1 MHGQVP
7 AGVKAPTAA
16 QRRRELRPLWTGAAP
31 SLADGFVA
39 RPETGHALGAALV
52 PGATVA
58 LVSDGAVPGTRNW
71 RDSAGKTQLAV
82 WFAQSLW
89 QASAVDMVVW
99 VTATSRASVLSC
111 YSDAATALGVHGPG
125 DGEVLAARFVSWL
138 RQTTRPWLIVLDD
151 LTAAPQLDRLWPEG
165 PAGRVLITATHP
177 AALSGHLAQIFPVGP
192 FSRRE
197 ALTYLVGRITT
208 DLDQRQGALD
218 LVGDLGH
225 EPLALAQ
232 ASAVIASSELT
243 CHDYREHF
251 TRRREQMT
259 APGGAPAG
267 GRSHAAAA
275 GPGRSHAAA
284 AGPGQFHAATA
295 GPGQFHEVP
304 AAAVTWTLSVDHAD
318 ILSPGTAQAL
328 LMLAALL
335 DGNAIPAAIFTTST
349 ACEYAS
355 ASSTIIRGALA
366 ALEQA
371 GLLRPNPAAPHP
383 VMQMSWLVQAAV
395 RAAISDGLN
404 GAAKA
409 AADALVET
417 WPADDQPEWLA
428 RSLRCCA
435 DSVRRAVGDALWEGG
450 GCHRLL
456 LRAGE
461 SLEVSRLTG
470 SAVAYWSELAATSSR
485 LHGSEHPVTLGI
497 SERLGRAYLKAGRA
511 IESVPLFEWIRSD
524 RTRRLGP
531 DHPETVA
538 ACRDL
543 GNALVTAG
551 RLDEAVTVLEGVVA
565 GYDRSL
571 GADSIEAATA
581 REDLAAAYQA
591 SSRSGDAIALFQ
603 RAVSQRERIQGARH
617 PDTLTARQKLAETYL
632 ADGQT
637 KTAINQYKRLV
648 ADRERVLGK
657 DHPQTIAAR
666 GALGSAFHA
675 AGRMASAVQL
685 YEQTRTDYARA
696 IGADHPDTLSTCV
709 NLAHAYYGV
718 GRVTDAEK
726 LLRDTIG
733 RCELS
738 LPASDPL
745 TATARTSLANITGEV
760 T

>member
-1 MHGQVP
+1 MNGQVP
-7 AGVKAPTAA
+7 AGVQALTAA

-39 RPETGHALGAALV
+39 RPETGPALGAALV

-89 QASAVDMVVW
+89 QANAVEMVIW
-99 VTATSRASVLSC
+99 ITATSRASVMSC
-111 YSDAATALGVHGPG
+111 YIDAAMAVGLRGPG
-125 DGEVLAARFVSWL
+125 DGEALAIRFAGWL

-151 LTAAPQLDRLWPEG
+151 LAAAPLLDRLWPEG
-165 PAGRVLITATHP
+165 PAGRVLITTTHP
-177 AALSGHLAQIFPVGP
+177 AALSGHRAHIFPVGA

-197 ALTYLVGRITT
+197 ALTYLIGRITT
-208 DLDQRQGALD
+208 DLDQRQGAID

-243 CHDYREHF
+243 CHDYRDHF

-259 APGGAPAG
+259 T
-267 GRSHAAAA
+267 S
-275 GPGRSHAAA
+275 A
-284 AGPGQFHAATA
+284 AGPGQSN
-295 GPGQFHEVP
+295 ELP

-335 DGNAIPAAIFTTST
+335 DGNAIPAAVFTTAA

-371 GLLRPNPAAPHP
+371 GLLRPNPAAPSP
-383 VMQMSWLVQAAV
+383 VMQMSWLVQAAI
-395 RAAISDGLN
+395 RAAIADGLS

-409 AADALVET
+409 AAAALVEV
-417 WPADDQPEWLA
+417 WPADDQPEWLVRCL
-428 RSLRCCA
+428 RSCA
-435 DSVRRAVGDALWEGG
+435 DSLRRAAGDVLWEGG
-450 GCHRLL
+450 CHGLL
-456 LRAGE
+456 LRVGE
-461 SLEVSRLTG
+461 SLEAARLTG
-470 SAVAYWSELAATSSR
+470 SAVAYWNELAATSSR
-485 LHGSEHPVTLGI
+485 LHGSENPVTLGI
-497 SERLGRAYLKAGRA
+497 SERLGRAYLIAGRA
-511 IESVPLFEWIRSD
+511 VESVPLFEWIRSD

-543 GNALVTAG
+543 GNALMTAG

-565 GYDRSL
+565 GYERSL
-571 GADSIEAATA
+571 GSDSIEAVTA
-581 REDLAAAYQA
+581 REDLAAAHQA

-637 KTAINQYKRLV
+637 KTAISQYKRLI

-657 DHPQTIAAR
+657 DHLETIAAR
-666 GALGSAFHA
+666 GALGSAYHR

-685 YEQTRTDYARA
+685 YEQTRTDYTRA
-696 IGADHPDTLSTCV
+696 IGADHPETLDACV